1 MARKLRLSLEHLRV
15 ESFVP
20 DGAEAGEKGTVRGF
34 GGTRLCPTTDCAT
47 RDEFAC
53 YTIDPEYQTCQPV
66 YTCPECPNG

>member
-1 MARKLRLSLEHLRV
+1 MAHKLRLSLDHLRV

-34 GGTRLCPTTDCAT
+34 DKAIESRVAICAT
-47 RDEFAC
+47 RDPFAC
-53 YTIDPEYQTCQPV
+53 YTIDPEYHTCQPV